1 MYKLFSASILTICLG
16 LTGCAT
22 SMLSSALPD
31 ETTQVQTNTLKTDQ
45 IIALGQAVKNQQEQG
60 LVFIGQDYNY
70 LMTDGSAELLK
81 IIKTIPA
88 TERTLNIPSPLVLTM
103 DDPNH
108 FHGVIQVRYNT
119 RMGNLNE
126 KQKDMLKDLGFKQ
139 NFAMLQAQENTPYPY
154 INIFFKGQLYEAKDL
169 KDIQQKLV
177 TPYVVEL
184 QEKIETTTKHP
195 FKRATR
201 KVLYPLAMTFDVIVF
216 APSLIWA
223 DLHGDFNK

>member
-1 MYKLFSASILTICLG
+1 MFRTLTTCILATCLG
-16 LTGCAT
+16 LSGCAT
-22 SMLSSALPD
+22 SMLSTALPN
-31 ETTQVQTNTLKTDQ
+31 ETTKVQTTILKTDQ

-70 LMTDGSAELLK
+70 LMTDGSAEFLK

-88 TERTLNIPSPLVLTM
+88 TERTLNIPSPLLLTM

-154 INIFFKGQLYEAKDL
+154 INILFKGQLYETKDL

-184 QEKIETTTKHP
+184 QEKIETTKKHP

>member
-1 MYKLFSASILTICLG
+1 MFRTLTTCILATCLG
-16 LTGCAT
+16 LSGCAT
-22 SMLSSALPD
+22 SMLSTALPN
-31 ETTQVQTNTLKTDQ
+31 ETTKVQTTILKTDQ
-45 IIALGQAVKNQQEQG
+45 IIALGQAAKNQQGQG

-70 LMTDGSAELLK
+70 LMTDGSAEFLK
-81 IIKTIPA
+81 IIKTIPT

-154 INIFFKGQLYEAKDL
+154 INILFKGQLYETKDL

-184 QEKIETTTKHP
+184 QEKIETTKKHP

>member
-1 MYKLFSASILTICLG
+1 MFRTLTTCILATCLG
-16 LTGCAT
+16 LSGCAT
-22 SMLSSALPD
+22 SMLSTALPN
-31 ETTQVQTNTLKTDQ
+31 ETTKVQTTILKTDQ
-45 IIALGQAVKNQQEQG
+45 IIALGQAVKNQQGQG

-70 LMTDGSAELLK
+70 LMTDGSAEFLK
-81 IIKTIPA
+81 IIKTIPT

-126 KQKDMLKDLGFKQ
+126 KQKDILKDLGFKQ

-154 INIFFKGQLYEAKDL
+154 INILFKGQLYESKDL

-184 QEKIETTTKHP
+184 QEKIETTKKHP

>member
-1 MYKLFSASILTICLG
+1 
-16 LTGCAT
+16 
-22 SMLSSALPD
+22 
-31 ETTQVQTNTLKTDQ
+31 
-45 IIALGQAVKNQQEQG
+45 
-60 LVFIGQDYNY
+60 
-70 LMTDGSAELLK
+70 MTDGSAEFLK

-126 KQKDMLKDLGFKQ
+126 KQKDMLKGLGFKQ

-154 INIFFKGQLYEAKDL
+154 INILFKGQLYESKDL
-169 KDIQQKLV
+169 KDIQQKLA

-184 QEKIETTTKHP
+184 QEKIETTKKHP

>member
-45 IIALGQAVKNQQEQG
+45 IIALGQAIKNQQEQG

-70 LMTDGSAELLK
+70 LMTDGSAEFLK

-126 KQKDMLKDLGFKQ
+126 KQKDMLRDLGFKQ

>member
-1 MYKLFSASILTICLG
+1 MFRTLTTCILATCLG
-16 LTGCAT
+16 LSGCAT
-22 SMLSSALPD
+22 SMLSTALPN
-31 ETTQVQTNTLKTDQ
+31 ETTKVQTTILKIDQ

-70 LMTDGSAELLK
+70 LMTDGSAEFLK

-88 TERTLNIPSPLVLTM
+88 TERTLNIPSPLLLTM

-126 KQKDMLKDLGFKQ
+126 KQKDILKDLGFKQ
-139 NFAMLQAQENTPYPY
+139 NFAMLQTQQNTPYPY

-169 KDIQQKLV
+169 KDIQQKLA

>member
-1 MYKLFSASILTICLG
+1 MFRTLTTCILATCLG
-16 LTGCAT
+16 LSGCAT
-22 SMLSSALPD
+22 SMLSTALPN
-31 ETTQVQTNTLKTDQ
+31 ETTKVQTTILKTDQ
-45 IIALGQAVKNQQEQG
+45 IIALGQAVKNQQGQG

-70 LMTDGSAELLK
+70 LMTDGSAEFLK
-81 IIKTIPA
+81 IIKTIPT

-154 INIFFKGQLYEAKDL
+154 INILFKGQLYETKDL

-184 QEKIETTTKHP
+184 QEKIETTKKHP